1 MTMEPADPPG
11 TDPTERAP
19 REQQMSRRSNA
30 PSVSPWLILFAIV
43 LLGAVIYV
51 LSAVL

>member
-1 MTMEPADPPG
+1 MPLAGFCLSFRPKGEIS
-11 TDPTERAP
+11 RA
-19 REQQMSRRSNA
+19 RANA
-30 PSVSPWLILFAIV
+30 PAVSPWLIVFAIV

>member
-1 MTMEPADPPG
+1 MEPADPPG
-11 TDPTERAP
+11 TDPAERAP
-19 REQQMSRRSNA
+19 REDELARRSNA
-30 PSVSPWLILFAIV
+30 PAVSPWLIVFAIV

>member
-1 MTMEPADPPG
+1 MEPADPPG

-30 PSVSPWLILFAIV
+30 PSVSPWLVIGAIL
-43 LLGAVIYV
+43 LLGAAIYV
-51 LSAVL
+51 ASALF

>member
-1 MTMEPADPPG
+1 MNPVDSPG
-11 TDPTERAP
+11 TDPADRDP
-19 REQQMSRRSNA
+19 REDELARRSNA
-30 PSVSPWLILFAIV
+30 PSVSPWLVMLAIV